1 MTEHRGFYPDRR
13 DNDVSPRIALAS
25 PLGIH
30 EHCAV
35 CRVRKTAA
43 TVACVD
49 GNERESV
56 GGEATPVSPRIAL
69 AGQQAEHRARGGS
82 NASTS
87 NGTTIYTPA
96 SDSPMTNEAKSR
108 TTRASSAVLEADGWL
123 VREV

>member
-1 MTEHRGFYPDRR
+1 MIRRGI
-13 DNDVSPRIALAS
+13 S
-25 PLGIH
+25 
-30 EHCAV
+30 
-35 CRVRKTAA
+35 TAA

-69 AGQQAEHRARGGS
+69 ASQQAEHRARGGS

-96 SDSPMTNEAKSR
+96 SDSPAPNKAKSR
-108 TTRASSAVLEADGWL
+108 TTTPSATKLHIQL
-123 VREV
+123 VQDSPPITGTISGLVSPNQYVNFNHSGI